1 MGTIDL
7 ISEKVATFHFIIS
20 IDNYENKIAVGDVI
34 DSLQLF
40 KFTQKQQEN
49 NQDLSFK
56 IERIGKSL
64 DCKSASVVL
73 FVD

>member
-40 KFTQKQQEN
+40 MVFN
-49 NQDLSFK
+49 D
-56 IERIGKSL
+56 
-64 DCKSASVVL
+64 DYSAL
-73 FVD
+73 TDI